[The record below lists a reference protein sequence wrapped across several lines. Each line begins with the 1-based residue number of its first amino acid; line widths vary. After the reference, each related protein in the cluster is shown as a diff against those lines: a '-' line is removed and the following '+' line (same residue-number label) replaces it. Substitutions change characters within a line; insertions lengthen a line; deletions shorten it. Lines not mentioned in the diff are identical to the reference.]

1 MFSLIIFI
9 ISFFLIFTIFLI
21 KGLEIYYNKVFFST
35 SFLKKADNFILKI
48 ISNIKNYISHLN
60 FRNIQLIFSWI
71 MVNISKLIKN
81 IKRRFDH
88 KQSHFFSKRDHLHTK
103 NKGAVSFFLKD
114 VSDYKKSLR
123 EEMENK

>member
-9 ISFFLIFTIFLI
+9 ISFFLILTIFLI
-21 KGLEIYYNKVFFST
+21 KGLEIYYAKVFFLT
-35 SFLKKADNFILKI
+35 RFLKKADNFILQI
-48 ISNIKNYISHLN
+48 ISNLKTYISHLN
-60 FRNIQLIFSWI
+60 FKNIQLIFSWI
-71 MVNISKLIKN
+71 MVSISKLIRN

-88 KQSHFFSKRDHLHTK
+88 KQSHFFSKRDHLHTQ

-123 EEMENK
+123 EEMESK